1 MFTPS
6 PLYAEILK
14 WLIYHCISS
23 SIILQIISEYL
34 PCATPSTCYIKK
46 NTSFYFQMFLMGYTD
61 KNKNSK

>member
-34 PCATPSTCYIKK
+34 PCATPSICYIKK
-46 NTSFYFQMFLMGYTD
+46 ILVFTSKCF
-61 KNKNSK
+61 